1 MTLLDP
7 QSTDLIIHRTR
18 LWVERVVVGL
28 QLCPFAKPV
37 LNKGLIRYVVCAE
50 REQGLVTQCLD
61 SELGLLRDSDPTV
74 IETTL
79 LILPGLDGDFLD
91 FHFLVE
97 SCRKRLKALGVRGVL
112 QLADFHPQYEFAG
125 SDPNDAANATNRSP
139 YPTLHLLREDSI
151 ERARNSGLSAESIVG
166 RNQRMLRDMG
176 WDELHSILQLP
187 AGVPPSNVKN

>member
-1 MTLLDP
+1 MTQLDA
-7 QSTDLIIHRTR
+7 QDTDLIIHRTM

-37 LNKGLIRYVVCAE
+37 LTKGLIRYVVCAE
-50 REQGLVTQCLD
+50 REQGLVTDCLD
-61 SELGLLRDSDPTV
+61 SELGLLRDSDPAV

-79 LILPGLDGDFLD
+79 LILPDLEGDFLD

-112 QLADFHPQYEFAG
+112 QLADFHPRYEFAG
-125 SDPNDAANATNRSP
+125 SEPRDAANATNRSP

-151 ERARNSGLSAESIVG
+151 ERARNSGLSAESIVE
-166 RNQRMLRDMG
+166 RNQRNLRGMG
-176 WDELHSILQLP
+176 WEALHSILQLP
-187 AGVPPSNVKN
+187 VDVPTGNIKN